1 MDVPHIQGVD
11 ESNGMKENIVS
22 PQEATMDR
30 CPWYAVRLFSLKH
43 KSIIDYIKQSGLDYF
58 IPMELSFIGK
68 GKSEPKPALHPVV
81 FNLVFIKKNKDE
93 KQIRQIIAESPYK
106 MSVIRK
112 EKEGQ
117 AYYEIPYK
125 QMLEFM
131 LMCSPEFEMKKYVS
145 EADAKLKV
153 GTPVYVKYGSL
164 KGLSGKL
171 VRQSKKYFLL
181 KEVPGMAV
189 MIKISRWCCVPMNEG
204 KYDKTVSLG

>member
-1 MDVPHIQGVD
+1 MDIPHTQGIE
-11 ESNGMKENIVS
+11 ESNGMEENIVS
-22 PQEATMDR
+22 PQEATMDH

-43 KSIIDYIKQSGLDYF
+43 KSIIDYIKQSGLEYF
-58 IPMELSFIGK
+58 IPMEFSFIENGRN
-68 GKSEPKPALHPVV
+68 EPKRVLHPVV

-93 KQIRQIIAESPYK
+93 SQIRQIITESPYK

-112 EKEGQ
+112 DRGGQ

-131 LMCSPEFEMKKYVS
+131 LMCSPEFEMKKFVS
-145 EADAKLKV
+145 ETDAKLKV
-153 GTPVYVKYGSL
+153 GSPVYVKYGSL

-189 MIKISRWCCVPMNEG
+189 MIKISRWCCVPMNEDG
-204 KYDKTVSLG
+204 KE